1 METVMISACLV
12 GDKVRYDGK
21 GKYNPLVKEI
31 LQKYNLLPLCPEVLG
46 GLSIPRDPSEIVKE
60 KVITKNGKDVTKEYN
75 KGAFLCLNPISF
87 KHVRKA
93 ILQDRSPA
101 CGVNKIHNGKFDD
114 GLIPGEGILTKK
126 LKENNIECYTI
137 EEFYNKFIKEDKKD
151 DKTLDELNELVK

>member
-60 KVITKNGKDVTKEYN
+60 KVITKNGTRTANVKNIGND
-75 KGAFLCLNPISF
+75 
-87 KHVRKA
+87 
-93 ILQDRSPA
+93 
-101 CGVNKIHNGKFDD
+101 
-114 GLIPGEGILTKK
+114 
-126 LKENNIECYTI
+126 NIE
-137 EEFYNKFIKEDKKD
+137 IKPSR
-151 DKTLDELNELVK
+151 